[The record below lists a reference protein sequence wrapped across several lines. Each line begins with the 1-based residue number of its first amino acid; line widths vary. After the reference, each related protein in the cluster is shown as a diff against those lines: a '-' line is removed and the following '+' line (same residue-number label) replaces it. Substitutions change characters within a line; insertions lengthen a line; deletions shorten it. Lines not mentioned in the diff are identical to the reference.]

1 MTATDNRRVIYNV
14 LEYSNLCDSSNMT
27 MDEWIRI
34 ANDIKVLWLI
44 DSDSDSENYPMK
56 IYTLPYL
63 SFKDKN

>member
-34 ANDIKVLWLI
+34 ANDIKV
-44 DSDSDSENYPMK
+44 
-56 IYTLPYL
+56 
-63 SFKDKN
+63 F